1 MIFSRGNQ
9 MIKTSFKIGGVTLEN
24 TKEYKYLGITIHK
37 KNCSFNSALKYLRTK
52 ALRAIY
58 ALRAKVDI
66 NKLPIPIAT
75 KLFDALIK
83 PILLYA
89 SEVWEP
95 FVKNISEEWDKN
107 EIEKTYTQF
116 LKQVL
121 GVNRST
127 TTVMV
132 RGELNKHSLQEEI
145 LRRHI
150 LYAKY
155 IYNKEGTSIVKQAYV
170 HELNKSAVN
179 TASTSFFSTMLKHTA
194 SIHELNEDGFI
205 SPYEDPFINI

>member
-1 MIFSRGNQ
+1 MGCIVLNIVQEYCTNWKLKINSSKTKTMIFSRGNQ
-9 MIKTSFKIGGVTLEN
+9 KINTSFKLGEETLEN

-37 KNCSFNSALKYLRTK
+37 KNCSFNPALKYLRTK
-52 ALRAIY
+52 AVRAPY
-58 ALRAKVDI
+58 ALRSKVDI
-66 NKLPIPIAT
+66 SKLPISIAL

-83 PILLYA
+83 PMLLYA

-95 FVKNISEEWDKN
+95 FVKNNPDDWDKS
-107 EIEKTYTQF
+107 EIEKKF
-116 LKQVL
+116 LKQLL

-132 RGELNKHSLQEEI
+132 RGELDKHSLQEEI

-155 IYNKEGTSIVKQAYV
+155 IHNKDTTSRVKQAYSY
-170 HELNKSAVN
+170 ELNR
-179 TASTSFFSTMLKHTA
+179 
-194 SIHELNEDGFI
+194 
-205 SPYEDPFINI
+205 